1 MGRTSKGTAFGARQQ
16 ESEDHK
22 IENEN
27 KIPAGAAQQI
37 ETEQPDAGYPVTT
50 MHGTPRTRHRSPE
63 EYQDLI
69 NRLNRVEGQ
78 VRGIRGMVERDAYC
92 PDILFQASAVGKALD
107 SFCKELLAQHIRT
120 CVVDDLEAGRY
131 ESVDELVRVI
141 QRLMK

>member
-1 MGRTSKGTAFGARQQ
+1 MEDMNNVCPGCSHRTKDR
-16 ESEDHK
+16 SEK
-22 IENEN
+22 E
-27 KIPAGAAQQI
+27 K
-37 ETEQPDAGYPVTT
+37 
-50 MHGTPRTRHRSPE
+50 RSM
-63 EYQDLI
+63 L
-69 NRLNRVEGQ
+69 NRLSRIEGQ
-78 VRGIRGMVERDAYC
+78 VRGIRKMVENDAYC